1 MTPKQRPSRLWLWLG
16 GLLVAF
22 LLAAVF
28 TLGSMDPHLDPNNT
42 SEVLILYA
50 VSTFLVT
57 ALIIFSLVLGRSFV
71 RLAAE
76 RREGRLGA
84 RFKTKMVL
92 GAMGISLLPVVFMFF
107 TSYALVNHSLSRWF
121 PEPLEIAAQESQK
134 LVNELGG
141 REHERLNDYAR
152 ITALHLGANPTTAS
166 MKALLDAF
174 GPGVDAIIVLDPTGH
189 VVVGSST
196 FPLPDHAAASLER
209 TLPSGA
215 EVWKTGDTYAY
226 AGRAPLGAS
235 SLVVLRRTTPDV
247 YKRSDRIQD
256 QLQKYGQLEHLYRGL
271 KWQMLL
277 TLALFTVALLF
288 ALTWLALFLSKQVT
302 VPIQALAEGTR
313 EVSRGNFEY
322 RVEAETQDELGMLVQ
337 SFNNMTSQLADSR
350 RQIDEFTRNLQTA
363 LQEIDRRRK
372 LLETVLENIPTGVIS
387 LDAEGRV
394 VRLNG
399 AAFRIFGN
407 SARGARTLD
416 DIVGAEPGLEF
427 HALLRRSLRL
437 GTVSKE
443 FELRLDRRVVHAAVT
458 VSALGVSSTN
468 PGYVV
473 VVDDLTDL
481 LRAQKLA
488 AWQEVA
494 QRIAH
499 EIKNPLTPIQLS
511 AERLTRFLSRRAG
524 DQANEARDLGLEE
537 IVNDCATSIGR
548 EVQALKSL
556 VDEFSRFV
564 RFPQARLAIAD
575 ANTIVAEALAVFH
588 GRLDGITLRTEFA
601 RGLPPVKADSE
612 LLRGVL
618 VNLIDNAAEA
628 LEGSPA
634 KELFLGTRV
643 AGHGDALEIIV
654 ADTGCG
660 ISADDKDKLFLPHFS
675 TKHRGTGLGLA
686 IAARVA
692 AEHHGTLRVEDNS
705 PVGSRFILRLPA
717 AEVAAVPLASGV

>member
-1 MTPKQRPSRLWLWLG
+1 MWLWLG
-16 GLLVAF
+16 GLLVVF
-22 LLAAVF
+22 LLGSVF
-28 TLGSMDPHLDPNNT
+28 TLGSMDLRLDPNNT
-42 SEVLILYA
+42 TEILILSA

-57 ALIIFSLVLGRSFV
+57 ALIIFSFVLIRSLV

-92 GAMGISLLPVVFMFF
+92 GAMGISLLPVLFMFI
-107 TSYALVNHSLSRWF
+107 TSYALVNNSLRRWF
-121 PEPLEIAAQESQK
+121 PENLEIAAQESQK

-141 REHERLNDYAR
+141 REHERLNDYAQMAAQR
-152 ITALHLGANPTTAS
+152 GGANPTSQTIKS
-166 MKALLDAF
+166 LLDRF
-174 GPGVDAIIVLDPTGH
+174 GPGVDAIVIFDATGH
-189 VVVGSST
+189 IVTSAST
-196 FPLPDHAAASLER
+196 FSLPENASVTWER
-209 TLPSGA
+209 TLPSGS
-215 EVWKTGDTYAY
+215 EIWKAGDTLAT
-226 AGRAPLGAS
+226 AGRAPLPTGNV
-235 SLVVLRRTTPDV
+235 VVLRRTTSDV
-247 YKRSDRIQD
+247 YDRSDRIQD
-256 QLQKYGQLEHLYRGL
+256 QLQKYNELRRSYSAVKRQD
-271 KWQMLL
+271 LL
-277 TLALFTVALLF
+277 TLSLFTVALLF
-288 ALTWLALFLSKQVT
+288 ALTWFALFLSKQVT

-322 RVEAETQDELGMLVQ
+322 RVETETRDELGMLVN
-337 SFNNMTSQLADSR
+337 SFNNMTSQLADSH

-363 LQEIDRRRK
+363 LQEIERRRN

-387 LDAEGRV
+387 LDADGHV
-394 VRLNG
+394 VQLNR
-399 AAFRIFGN
+399 AAFRIFGDD
-407 SARGARTLD
+407 ARKARILD
-416 DIVGAEPGLEF
+416 DIVGSDAAIEF

-437 GTVSKE
+437 ATVSKE

-458 VSALGVSSTN
+458 VSALGVSSAN

-511 AERLTRFLSRRAG
+511 AERLTRFLSRRSESPA
-524 DQANEARDLGLEE
+524 QEPRDHGLEE
-537 IVNDCATSIGR
+537 IVGECASSIGR

-564 RFPQARLAIAD
+564 RFPRARLALAD
-575 ANTIVAEALAVFH
+575 ANTIVAEALDVFR
-588 GRLDGITLRTEFA
+588 GRLDGIQLSTAFA
-601 RGLPPVKADSE
+601 KGLPTVKADSE

-618 VNLIDNAAEA
+618 INLIDNAAEA

-634 KELFLGTRV
+634 RELFLGTRPV
-643 AGHGDALEIIV
+643 GHGDALEIIV

-660 ISADDKDKLFLPHFS
+660 ISPEDKDKLFLPHFS
-675 TKHRGTGLGLA
+675 TKGRGTGLGLA
-686 IAARVA
+686 IAARIA

-717 AEVAAVPLASGV
+717 AETAAVPLASEV